1 MPCGLGECEP
11 KWVIGVDAGI
21 QLSLR
26 VDARGDADA
35 EEVAEIA
42 SQLRREL
49 LDLDVEAVEL
59 ARAGPAPAGSKAV
72 DVLAVGTLL
81 ITLAKSSGLA
91 AVVGAVQS
99 WLSGRHQRSVKIEI
113 GGDTL
118 EVTGV
123 TSDEQRR
130 LIDDWIARHT
140 DR

>member
-1 MPCGLGECEP
+1 M
-11 KWVIGVDAGI
+11 GVDKEI
-21 QLSLR
+21 RLSLE
-26 VDARGDADA
+26 VGAGGDADA
-35 EEVAEIA
+35 EEVAEMA

-59 ARAGPAPAGSKAV
+59 VRTGPAPAGSKGV
-72 DVLAVGTLL
+72 GVLAVGTLL
-81 ITLAKSSGLA
+81 VTLAKSSGLA

-99 WLSGRHQRSVKIEI
+99 WLSGRQRRSVKIQL

>member
-1 MPCGLGECEP
+1 LGLGECEP
-11 KWVIGVDAGI
+11 KWVIGMDERI

-26 VDARGDADA
+26 VDAGGDADA
-35 EEVAEIA
+35 EEVAKIA
-42 SQLRREL
+42 AQLRREL
-49 LDLDVEAVEL
+49 LDLDLEVEAVEF
-59 ARAGPAPAGSKAV
+59 ARTGPAPVGSKAV

-123 TSDEQRR
+123 TSDQQRR
-130 LIDDWIARHT
+130 LIDDWIARHKG
-140 DR
+140 R

>member
-1 MPCGLGECEP
+1 M
-11 KWVIGVDAGI
+11 IGMDERI

-26 VDARGDADA
+26 VDAGGDADA

-42 SQLRREL
+42 AQLRREL
-49 LDLDVEAVEL
+49 LDLDVEAVEF
-59 ARAGPAPAGSKAV
+59 ARTGPAPVGSKAV

-81 ITLAKSSGLA
+81 ITVAKSSGLA

-118 EVTGV
+118 
-123 TSDEQRR
+123 R
-130 LIDDWIARHT
+130 
-140 DR
+140 

>member
-1 MPCGLGECEP
+1 
-11 KWVIGVDAGI
+11 VIGVDEGI
-21 QLSLR
+21 RLSLG
-26 VDARGDADA
+26 VDAGADADA
-35 EEVAEIA
+35 EEVAEMA

-49 LDLDVEAVEL
+49 LDLDVAAVEL
-59 ARAGPAPAGSKAV
+59 VRTGPAPAGSKGV
-72 DVLAVGTLL
+72 GVLAVGTLL
-81 ITLAKSSGLA
+81 VTLAKSSGLA

-99 WLSGRHQRSVKIEI
+99 WLAGRQHRSVKVQI

-123 TSDEQRR
+123 ASDEQRR